1 MYMESMGVEAPSK
14 PDWQQGE
21 YFAARAGSSGR
32 GGPGARAEGAAPASG
47 DGTGA
52 GAEGASP
59 VSGAGTRERQLTPA
73 AGAALRQARAGTQGA
88 ATAADDGAPVT
99 TGDTVMDLAAIAVA
113 NARREREERPAS
125 KPGEDLQE
133 EVEVPSHYCYP
144 YILMA
149 GAWGRSDRCPAEWKY
164 LELSDGPPTRSKNE
178 KGDAVVHEDSTVAS
192 KPALDRACPNGDP
205 VSRRKAAAF
214 RAEQEK
220 KAARAEAD
228 KANAKRASEEVENK
242 RKRLQVLTAAT
253 EGMTGVATSL
263 AKLAAIKEAEQE
275 SNKRQT
281 EAEHES
287 NKRQKE
293 AEQESKKRQ
302 KNIDALKTKLRL
314 GLGDEATIKQTLLKL
329 LDEDC

>member
-1 MYMESMGVEAPSK
+1 
-14 PDWQQGE
+14 
-21 YFAARAGSSGR
+21 
-32 GGPGARAEGAAPASG
+32 
-47 DGTGA
+47 
-52 GAEGASP
+52 
-59 VSGAGTRERQLTPA
+59 
-73 AGAALRQARAGTQGA
+73 
-88 ATAADDGAPVT
+88 
-99 TGDTVMDLAAIAVA
+99 
-113 NARREREERPAS
+113 
-125 KPGEDLQE
+125 
-133 EVEVPSHYCYP
+133 
-144 YILMA
+144 MA

-178 KGDAVVHEDSTVAS
+178 KGDAVVHDDSTVAS